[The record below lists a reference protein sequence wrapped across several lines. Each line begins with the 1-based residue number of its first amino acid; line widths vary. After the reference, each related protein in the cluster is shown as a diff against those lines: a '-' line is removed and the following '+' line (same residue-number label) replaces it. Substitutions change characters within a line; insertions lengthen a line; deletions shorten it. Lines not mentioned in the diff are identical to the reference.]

1 MRMTDTD
8 MPFMALYDIQWWEEV
23 LTDGHEAEF
32 DFADIKVTKDYLSN
46 GYRVLLYE
54 FPNADKAPL
63 AKYGAIVIDE
73 NGYAT
78 YFTTEKDE
86 NPKLWY
92 LCMPETDA
100 HKNCGSRRECRS
112 LDEFK
117 KQIEAHYDG
126 TDERYYGDEDSG
138 KGKKN
143 LRKSLIYA
151 IFAIF
156 VGLCVAVAL

>member
-1 MRMTDTD
+1 MNKEKQV
-8 MPFMALYDIQWWEEV
+8 AEV
-23 LTDGHEAEF
+23 TEK
-32 DFADIKVTKDYLSN
+32 KVS
-46 GYRVLLYE
+46 V
-54 FPNADKAPL
+54 NADDEKTKIS
-63 AKYGAIVIDE
+63 KYYLEYRFIPYIVSRF
-73 NGYAT
+73 NQ
-78 YFTTEKDE
+78 KDE

-92 LCMPETDA
+92 LCMTETDS

-138 KGKKN
+138 KWKKN
-143 LRKSLIYA
+143 LKKSLIYA

>member
-1 MRMTDTD
+1 MN
-8 MPFMALYDIQWWEEV
+8 EEKQV
-23 LTDGHEAEF
+23 AE
-32 DFADIKVTKDYLSN
+32 VTEKEVS
-46 GYRVLLYE
+46 V
-54 FPNADKAPL
+54 NADDEKTKIS
-63 AKYGAIVIDE
+63 KYYLEYHFIPYIVSRF
-73 NGYAT
+73 NQ
-78 YFTTEKDE
+78 KDE

-92 LCMPETDA
+92 LCIPEVNA
-100 HKNCGSRRECRS
+100 HKDCGSRRECRS

-117 KQIEAHYDG
+117 KQIVAHYDG

-138 KGKKN
+138 KWEKN

>member
-1 MRMTDTD
+1 MN
-8 MPFMALYDIQWWEEV
+8 EEKQV
-23 LTDGHEAEF
+23 AEVTEK
-32 DFADIKVTKDYLSN
+32 KVS
-46 GYRVLLYE
+46 V
-54 FPNADKAPL
+54 NADDEKTKIS
-63 AKYGAIVIDE
+63 KYYLEYRFIPYIVSRF
-73 NGYAT
+73 NQ
-78 YFTTEKDE
+78 KDE

-92 LCMPETDA
+92 LCMTETDS

-126 TDERYYGDEDSG
+126 SDERYYGDEDSG
-138 KGKKN
+138 KWKKN
-143 LRKSLIYA
+143 LRKSLVYA

>member
-1 MRMTDTD
+1 MN
-8 MPFMALYDIQWWEEV
+8 EEKQV
-23 LTDGHEAEF
+23 AE
-32 DFADIKVTKDYLSN
+32 VTEKEVS
-46 GYRVLLYE
+46 V
-54 FPNADKAPL
+54 NADDEKTKIS
-63 AKYGAIVIDE
+63 KYYLEYHFIPYIVSRF
-73 NGYAT
+73 NQ
-78 YFTTEKDE
+78 KDE

-92 LCMPETDA
+92 LCIPEVNA

-138 KGKKN
+138 NGKKN

>member
-1 MRMTDTD
+1 MN
-8 MPFMALYDIQWWEEV
+8 EEKQV
-23 LTDGHEAEF
+23 AEVTEK
-32 DFADIKVTKDYLSN
+32 KVS
-46 GYRVLLYE
+46 V
-54 FPNADKAPL
+54 NADNEKTKIS
-63 AKYGAIVIDE
+63 KYYLEYRFIPYIVSRF
-73 NGYAT
+73 NQ
-78 YFTTEKDE
+78 KDE

-92 LCMPETDA
+92 LCMTETDS

-117 KQIEAHYDG
+117 KQIVAHYDG

-138 KGKKN
+138 KWKKN

>member
-1 MRMTDTD
+1 MNKEKQV
-8 MPFMALYDIQWWEEV
+8 AEV
-23 LTDGHEAEF
+23 TEK
-32 DFADIKVTKDYLSN
+32 KVS
-46 GYRVLLYE
+46 V
-54 FPNADKAPL
+54 NADDEKTKIS
-63 AKYGAIVIDE
+63 KYYLEYRFIPYIVSRF
-73 NGYAT
+73 NQ
-78 YFTTEKDE
+78 KDE

-92 LCMPETDA
+92 LCMTETDS

-143 LRKSLIYA
+143 LRKNLIYA

>member
-1 MRMTDTD
+1 MN
-8 MPFMALYDIQWWEEV
+8 EEKQV
-23 LTDGHEAEF
+23 AE
-32 DFADIKVTKDYLSN
+32 VTEKEVS
-46 GYRVLLYE
+46 V
-54 FPNADKAPL
+54 NAD
-63 AKYGAIVIDE
+63 DE
-73 NGYAT
+73 NTKISKY
-78 YFTTEKDE
+78 YLEYRFIPYIVSRFNQKDE

-92 LCMPETDA
+92 LCMTETDS

-138 KGKKN
+138 KWKKN

>member
-1 MRMTDTD
+1 MN
-8 MPFMALYDIQWWEEV
+8 EEKQV
-23 LTDGHEAEF
+23 AE
-32 DFADIKVTKDYLSN
+32 VTEKEVS
-46 GYRVLLYE
+46 V
-54 FPNADKAPL
+54 NAD
-63 AKYGAIVIDE
+63 DE
-73 NGYAT
+73 NTKISKY
-78 YFTTEKDE
+78 YLEYRFIPYIVSRFNQKDE

-143 LRKSLIYA
+143 LRKSLICA

>member
-1 MRMTDTD
+1 MTDTD

-23 LTDGHEAEF
+23 RHEAEF

-112 LDEFK
+112 LDKFK

-138 KGKKN
+138 KWKKN
-143 LRKSLIYA
+143 LRKTLIYVT
-151 IFAIF
+151 FAIF

>member
-1 MRMTDTD
+1 MN
-8 MPFMALYDIQWWEEV
+8 EEKQV
-23 LTDGHEAEF
+23 AEVTEK
-32 DFADIKVTKDYLSN
+32 KVS
-46 GYRVLLYE
+46 V
-54 FPNADKAPL
+54 NADDEKTKIS
-63 AKYGAIVIDE
+63 KYYLEYRFIPYIVSRF
-73 NGYAT
+73 NQ
-78 YFTTEKDE
+78 KDE

-92 LCMPETDA
+92 LCMTETDS

-126 TDERYYGDEDSG
+126 SDERYYGDEDSG
-138 KGKKN
+138 KWKKN

>member
-8 MPFMALYDIQWWEEV
+8 MPFMV
-23 LTDGHEAEF
+23 
-32 DFADIKVTKDYLSN
+32 
-46 GYRVLLYE
+46 LYE

-63 AKYGAIVIDE
+63 ARYGAIVIDE

>member
-1 MRMTDTD
+1 
-8 MPFMALYDIQWWEEV
+8 MPFMV
-23 LTDGHEAEF
+23 
-32 DFADIKVTKDYLSN
+32 
-46 GYRVLLYE
+46 LYE

-138 KGKKN
+138 KWKKN

>member
-1 MRMTDTD
+1 MN
-8 MPFMALYDIQWWEEV
+8 EEKQV
-23 LTDGHEAEF
+23 AEVTEK
-32 DFADIKVTKDYLSN
+32 KVS
-46 GYRVLLYE
+46 V
-54 FPNADKAPL
+54 NADDEKTKIS
-63 AKYGAIVIDE
+63 KYYLEYRFIPYIVSRF
-73 NGYAT
+73 NQ
-78 YFTTEKDE
+78 KDE

-92 LCMPETDA
+92 LCMTETDS

-138 KGKKN
+138 KWKKN

>member
-1 MRMTDTD
+1 MN
-8 MPFMALYDIQWWEEV
+8 EEKQV
-23 LTDGHEAEF
+23 AE
-32 DFADIKVTKDYLSN
+32 VTEKEVS
-46 GYRVLLYE
+46 V
-54 FPNADKAPL
+54 NAD
-63 AKYGAIVIDE
+63 DE
-73 NGYAT
+73 NTKISKY
-78 YFTTEKDE
+78 YLEYRFIPYIVSRFNQKDE

-92 LCMPETDA
+92 LCMTETDA

-138 KGKKN
+138 KWKKN

>member
-1 MRMTDTD
+1 
-8 MPFMALYDIQWWEEV
+8 
-23 LTDGHEAEF
+23 
-32 DFADIKVTKDYLSN
+32 
-46 GYRVLLYE
+46 
-54 FPNADKAPL
+54 
-63 AKYGAIVIDE
+63 
-73 NGYAT
+73 
-78 YFTTEKDE
+78 
-86 NPKLWY
+86 
-92 LCMPETDA
+92 MPETDS

-138 KGKKN
+138 KWKKN
-143 LRKSLIYA
+143 LRKNLIYA

>member
-1 MRMTDTD
+1 
-8 MPFMALYDIQWWEEV
+8 MPFMV
-23 LTDGHEAEF
+23 
-32 DFADIKVTKDYLSN
+32 
-46 GYRVLLYE
+46 LYE

-126 TDERYYGDEDSG
+126 ADERYYGDEDSG
-138 KGKKN
+138 KWKKN

>member
-1 MRMTDTD
+1 MN
-8 MPFMALYDIQWWEEV
+8 EEKQV
-23 LTDGHEAEF
+23 AEVTEK
-32 DFADIKVTKDYLSN
+32 KVS
-46 GYRVLLYE
+46 V
-54 FPNADKAPL
+54 NAD
-63 AKYGAIVIDE
+63 DE
-73 NGYAT
+73 NTKISKY
-78 YFTTEKDE
+78 YLEYRFIPYIVSRFNQKDE

-92 LCMPETDA
+92 LCMTETDA

-138 KGKKN
+138 KWKKN

>member
-1 MRMTDTD
+1 MN
-8 MPFMALYDIQWWEEV
+8 EEKQV
-23 LTDGHEAEF
+23 AE
-32 DFADIKVTKDYLSN
+32 VTEKEVS
-46 GYRVLLYE
+46 V
-54 FPNADKAPL
+54 NAD
-63 AKYGAIVIDE
+63 DE
-73 NGYAT
+73 NTKISKY
-78 YFTTEKDE
+78 YLEYRFIPYIVSRFNQKDE

-92 LCMPETDA
+92 LCIPEVNA
-100 HKNCGSRRECRS
+100 HRNCGSRRECRS

-138 KGKKN
+138 KWKKN

>member
-23 LTDGHEAEF
+23 LTNGHEAEF
-32 DFADIKVTKDYLSN
+32 NFADIKVTKDYLPN
-46 GYRVLLYE
+46 GCRVLLYE

-92 LCMPETDA
+92 LCMTETDS

-138 KGKKN
+138 KSRLFHLK
-143 LRKSLIYA
+143 
-151 IFAIF
+151 
-156 VGLCVAVAL
+156 

>member
-1 MRMTDTD
+1 MN
-8 MPFMALYDIQWWEEV
+8 EEKQV
-23 LTDGHEAEF
+23 AE
-32 DFADIKVTKDYLSN
+32 VTEKEVS
-46 GYRVLLYE
+46 V
-54 FPNADKAPL
+54 NADDEKTKIS
-63 AKYGAIVIDE
+63 KYYLEYRFIPCIVSRF
-73 NGYAT
+73 NQ
-78 YFTTEKDE
+78 KDE

-92 LCMPETDA
+92 LCMTETDS

-138 KGKKN
+138 KWKKN

>member
-1 MRMTDTD
+1 

-78 YFTTEKDE
+78 YFTTEKTKIRSFGIFVCQ
-86 NPKLWY
+86 KLTHTRIAVRDANAEALMSSRNRLRHTTMALMSGIMATRTPARGKRTSERVLYTRY
-92 LCMPETDA
+92 LL
-100 HKNCGSRRECRS
+100 S
-112 LDEFK
+112 LSGY
-117 KQIEAHYDG
+117 ALPLHYD
-126 TDERYYGDEDSG
+126 TT
-138 KGKKN
+138 
-143 LRKSLIYA
+143 
-151 IFAIF
+151 
-156 VGLCVAVAL
+156 

>member
-1 MRMTDTD
+1 MN
-8 MPFMALYDIQWWEEV
+8 EEKQV
-23 LTDGHEAEF
+23 AEVTEK
-32 DFADIKVTKDYLSN
+32 KVS
-46 GYRVLLYE
+46 V
-54 FPNADKAPL
+54 NADDEKTKIS
-63 AKYGAIVIDE
+63 KYYLEYRFIPYIVSRF
-73 NGYAT
+73 NQ
-78 YFTTEKDE
+78 KDE

-92 LCMPETDA
+92 LCMTETDA
-100 HKNCGSRRECRS
+100 RKNCGSRRECRS

-138 KGKKN
+138 KWKKN

>member
-1 MRMTDTD
+1 MTDTD

-73 NGYAT
+73 NSYAT
-78 YFTTEKDE
+78 YLTTEKDE

-138 KGKKN
+138 NGKKN
-143 LRKSLIYA
+143 LRKSLICA